1 MTNKQKNSKS
11 KKQAKGKKRL
21 LITLSAILLIFLA
34 ASGYWQASHYQAS
47 PAAKE
52 AAKVAVTS
60 KQETTFKSKGQS
72 KMTVVFYPGA
82 LVDPDAYSIWA
93 KKLANAGYTVKIAH
107 FPLDM
112 AVLKAKAADSMTGK
126 KEKFVIGGHSMGGA
140 MAARY
145 ASQSTKRK
153 LKGIFFLAAYADQ
166 KGRLDDKTF
175 PTLSITASQDGVLN
189 WKNYQKGKKYLPKST
204 TFVSIKGGNHA
215 GFGSYGDQRGDK
227 KATISN
233 QKQQRLIA
241 QALIKWLRKIA

>member
-1 MTNKQKNSKS
+1 MTNKQKNS
-11 KKQAKGKKRL
+11 KGKKRL

-145 ASQSTKRK
+145 ASQSTKKK

-175 PTLSITASQDGVLN
+175 PALSITASQDGVLN

-227 KATISN
+227 KASISN

-241 QALIKWLRKIA
+241 QALIKWLRKIALPPLL

>member
-1 MTNKQKNSKS
+1 MTNKQKNS
-11 KKQAKGKKRL
+11 KGKKRL

-34 ASGYWQASHYQAS
+34 GSGYWQASHYQAS

-145 ASQSTKRK
+145 ASQSTKKK

-175 PTLSITASQDGVLN
+175 PALSITASQDGVLN

-227 KATISN
+227 KASISN

-241 QALIKWLRKIA
+241 QALIKWLRKIALPPLL